1 MLRGGST
8 RSQIAAAFGLSV
20 DEVYARLANPTLADP
35 PDANAGL
42 ATRVDALEE
51 SPASM
56 HFAGPYQSYKPY
68 NPGAV
73 VSHEGALWVLRGRDP
88 IPDSVYPGQPTDI
101 VMVEGYPAAHA
112 LPGGSS
118 RLVIE
123 TTMELIPNDGGDPT
137 PGRIFTFETVP
148 DADGGNVTLNLA
160 VVVDPADEPLVKG
173 TLWKGGGA
181 LVSDDTVLNGNYG
194 IQDVPQRWYY
204 GLQFE
209 PGYPDPNPPVA
220 VDFTLQ
226 AGADP
231 LADPLIAGSA
241 WQRLEL

>member
-20 DEVYARLANPTLADP
+20 EEVYARLANPTLADP

-56 HFAGPYQSYKPY
+56 HFAGPYQWYKQY
-68 NPGAV
+68 NPGAL

-88 IPDSVYPGQPTDI
+88 IPDSTYPGLPTDI
-101 VMVEGYPAAHA
+101 IMTDGYPAAYT

-118 RLVIE
+118 RLTIDA
-123 TTMELIPNDGGDPT
+123 TMDPIPNEGGDPT
-137 PGRIFTFETVP
+137 PGRIFTFETTP
-148 DADGGNVTLNLA
+148 DADGGQVTLNLE
-160 VVVDPADEPLVKG
+160 VVVDPADEALVKG
-173 TLWKGGGA
+173 TLWNDLGG
-181 LVSDDTVLNGNYG
+181 LVSDDTILNGNYG
-194 IQDVPQRWYY
+194 IQDVPRRWFY

-209 PGYPDPNPPVA
+209 PGASVAAPVS

-241 WQRLEL
+241 WQKLEL